1 MSILDL
7 KNMTIAQKF
16 MAMEELWED
25 MSKNAD
31 SKLLTPNWHLEELN
45 QREEKFQKGETI
57 FQSLEDIKK
66 ELKALNNAHNR
77 K

>member
-1 MSILDL
+1 MSILNL

-25 MSKNAD
+25 ISKTAD
-31 SKLLTPNWHLEELN
+31 SKLLTPTWHLEELN
-45 QREEKFQKGETI
+45 KREEKIQKGEAI
-57 FQSLEDIKK
+57 FHTLDDIKK
-66 ELKALNNAHNR
+66 EFKSF

>member
-45 QREEKFQKGETI
+45 QREEKLQKGEAM
-57 FQSLEDIKK
+57 FYRLEDIKK
-66 ELKALNNAHNR
+66 EFKSF